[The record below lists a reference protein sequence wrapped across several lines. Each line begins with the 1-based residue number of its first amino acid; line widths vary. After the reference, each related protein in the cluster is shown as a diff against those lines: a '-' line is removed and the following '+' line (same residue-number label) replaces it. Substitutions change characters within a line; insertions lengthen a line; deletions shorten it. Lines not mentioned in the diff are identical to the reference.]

1 VRSTAFIESIVFWDA
16 KRPITKK
23 LLSRIDIE
31 SLLHHLPTEEIN
43 RSAGQ
48 ILSECSGCRE
58 ESRSPVEVLVKPRQM
73 TLL

>member
-23 LLSRIDIE
+23 LLGRIDLAA
-31 SLLHHLPTEEIN
+31 LLHHLPAEEIR
-43 RSAGQ
+43 RSAEKM
-48 ILSECSGCRE
+48 LHECSGCRE
-58 ESRSPVEVLVKPRQM
+58 ESKSPVEVLVKPQQM